1 MRGLICRMHLMV
13 FCLLREPMASIC
25 YERNDMLHACD
36 SVLLI
41 ADTHGKQLWVVVW
54 NGNDFELLECY

>member
-13 FCLLREPMASIC
+13 FCSLRIPMASIC

-41 ADTHGKQLWVVVW
+41 ADTHGKQLWVVQW
-54 NGNDFELLECY
+54 NGNHFELLERY

>member
-1 MRGLICRMHLMV
+1 MHLMV